1 MISMGFDAQDV
12 RETVNRIERR
22 EHDRRAVARQTPDR
36 RFNVSPFV
44 YAPSGMAVQVENVAK
59 VIGQIKASSEL
70 EMDCVRF
77 GQGNWD
83 DFGTA
88 RRDVWG
94 DAR

>member
-1 MISMGFDAQDV
+1 
-12 RETVNRIERR
+12 
-22 EHDRRAVARQTPDR
+22 
-36 RFNVSPFV
+36 
-44 YAPSGMAVQVENVAK
+44 MAVQVENVAK